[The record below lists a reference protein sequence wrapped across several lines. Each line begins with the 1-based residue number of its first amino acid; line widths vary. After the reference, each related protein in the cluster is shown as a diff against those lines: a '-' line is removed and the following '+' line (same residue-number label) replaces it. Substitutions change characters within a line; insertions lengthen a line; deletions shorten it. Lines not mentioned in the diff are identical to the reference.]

1 MNKFFFQGVD
11 TKLHLLEL
19 VGHYSGE
26 TEWVVVDAL
35 LSVLDDIE
43 SLVQEN
49 IYTIVLIELN
59 FKIKNK
65 FKGFLQI
72 FLKIFM

>member
-1 MNKFFFQGVD
+1 MFMIISYFQGVD

-35 LSVLDDIE
+35 LSVLDDIQ
-43 SLVQEN
+43 SLVQE
-49 IYTIVLIELN
+49 IKYTFVED
-59 FKIKNK
+59 
-65 FKGFLQI
+65 
-72 FLKIFM
+72 KIF